1 MAQDHR
7 GRAVHAG
14 KRSMDPYVQHLVTRK
29 PTVPSIISRQG
40 VKETLDR
47 NVLALSAGAAGYA
60 LGTGLGTGDNPS
72 FGVLADADKVPGGIK
87 GAIAGAA
94 IGYGVSKLGKRMGD
108 Y

>member
-1 MAQDHR
+1 
-7 GRAVHAG
+7 
-14 KRSMDPYVQHLVTRK
+14 MDPYVQHLVTRK